1 MRRPWKRSP
10 IPPCRNGLRN
20 WDSTLRRARNRRRKG
35 SRRSRRPRSKNGGRS
50 SNPPASAFR
59 RSDMEMAG
67 KTVLITGSTDG
78 VGRYVA
84 GKLAAAGANVLIHGR
99 DRDRAKT
106 LQDEIGRAGRGEAMF
121 YQSDLSSL
129 AGARQL
135 AEAVLADHKRLD
147 VFTSNAGIGSRSGGA
162 ERLESADGHELR
174 FAVNYLSGF
183 LLAHLLLPL
192 LKASAPARIV
202 NVASLGQHP
211 IDFDDVMLTKDYSG
225 SRAYAQS
232 KLAQI
237 MFTID
242 LARELQGTG
251 VTVNSLH
258 PATYMN
264 TTMVREGGITP
275 MSTVEQGGD
284 AILHLATGD
293 DVAQKSGLFFNGM
306 REAQA
311 NAQAY
316 DTAARKRLHDLS
328 LELTGLTRA

>member
-1 MRRPWKRSP
+1 MKM
-10 IPPCRNGLRN
+10 
-20 WDSTLRRARNRRRKG
+20 D
-35 SRRSRRPRSKNGGRS
+35 
-50 SNPPASAFR
+50 
-59 RSDMEMAG
+59 G

-84 GKLAAAGANVLIHGR
+84 AKLAADGAKVLIHGR

-106 LQDEIGRAGRGEAMF
+106 LTDEIRRAGHGDAIF
-121 YQSDLSSL
+121 YHADLSSL

-135 AEAVLADHKRLD
+135 ADAVLADHKQLD
-147 VFTSNAGIGSRSGGA
+147 VFISNAGIGSRTQGA
-162 ERLESADGHELR
+162 ERRTSADGHELR

-192 LKASAPARIV
+192 LKASAPSRIV

-211 IDFDDVMLTKDYSG
+211 IDFDDVMLTKNYSG

-242 LARELQGTG
+242 LARELRGSG

-275 MSTVEQGGD
+275 ISTVEQGGE
-284 AILHLATGD
+284 AILHLAAGD
-293 DVAQKSGLFFNGM
+293 DMTGKTGLFFNGM
-306 REAQA
+306 QQSQA
-311 NAQAY
+311 NPQAY
-316 DTAARKRLHDLS
+316 DDAARERLRTLS
-328 LELTGLTRA
+328 LGLTGLTDS

>member
-1 MRRPWKRSP
+1 
-10 IPPCRNGLRN
+10 
-20 WDSTLRRARNRRRKG
+20 
-35 SRRSRRPRSKNGGRS
+35 
-50 SNPPASAFR
+50 
-59 RSDMEMAG
+59 MEVNG
-67 KTVLITGSTDG
+67 KTVLVTGSTDG

-84 GKLAAAGANVLIHGR
+84 AQLASAGAKVLIHGR
-99 DRDRAKT
+99 DRERAKS
-106 LQDEIGRAGRGEAMF
+106 LADDIRRRGHGEAIF
-121 YQSDLSSL
+121 YQADLSSL

-135 AEAVLADHKRLD
+135 ADAVLADHNRLD
-147 VFTSNAGIGSRSGGA
+147 IFISNAGIGSRTQGT
-162 ERLESADGHELR
+162 ERRESADGYELR

-192 LKASAPARIV
+192 LKASAPSRIV

-211 IDFDDVMLTKDYSG
+211 IDFDDVMLTKGYSG

-242 LARELQGTG
+242 LAGELNGSG

-264 TTMVREGGITP
+264 TTMVRESGITP
-275 MSTVEQGGD
+275 ISTVEQGGD
-284 AILHLATGD
+284 AILHLAVGD
-293 DVAQKSGLFFNGM
+293 DVADKTGLFFNGM

-311 NAQAY
+311 NPQAY
-316 DTAARKRLHDLS
+316 DDAARQELRALS
-328 LELTGLTRA
+328 LELTGLPNA

>member
-1 MRRPWKRSP
+1 MKM
-10 IPPCRNGLRN
+10 
-20 WDSTLRRARNRRRKG
+20 D
-35 SRRSRRPRSKNGGRS
+35 
-50 SNPPASAFR
+50 
-59 RSDMEMAG
+59 G
-67 KTVLITGSTDG
+67 KTVLVTGSTDG

-84 GKLAAAGANVLIHGR
+84 AKLAADGAKVLIHGR
-99 DRDRAKT
+99 DRDRAKA
-106 LQDEIGRAGRGEAMF
+106 LADDIERQGRGEVTF
-121 YQSDLSSL
+121 YQADLSSL
-129 AGARQL
+129 ASVRQL

-147 VFTSNAGIGSRSGGA
+147 VFISNAGIGSRTQGA
-162 ERLESADGHELR
+162 ERRTSVDGYELR

-192 LKASAPARIV
+192 LRAGAPSRIV

-211 IDFDDVMLTKDYSG
+211 IDFDDVMITRNYSG

-242 LARELQGTG
+242 LARELAGSA

-275 MSTVEQGGD
+275 ISTVEQGGD
-284 AILHLATGD
+284 AILHLVAGD
-293 DVAQKSGLFFNGM
+293 DMAGKTGLFFNGM

-311 NAQAY
+311 NPQAY
-316 DTAARKRLHDLS
+316 DDVARKRLRTLS
-328 LELTGLTRA
+328 LELTGLASS